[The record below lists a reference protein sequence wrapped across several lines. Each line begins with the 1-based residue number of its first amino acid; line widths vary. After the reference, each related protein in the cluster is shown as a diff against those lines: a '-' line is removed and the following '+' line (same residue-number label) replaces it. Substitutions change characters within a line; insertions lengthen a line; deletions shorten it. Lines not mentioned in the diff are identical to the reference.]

1 MPKPTIALVTGCF
14 DLLHYGHFKF
24 LNFAKSQANTLIVAV
39 ESDQF
44 LKKHKGTS
52 RPLFSQ
58 KIRKYCL
65 QQLKIVDQVI
75 SLHSSPNY
83 LKLLQKVKPDFLII
97 SSNDSNYKQK
107 HQICQQLGIKLI
119 VFPRLKNYST
129 TKIIVSNIVESR

>member
-1 MPKPTIALVTGCF
+1 MPKATIALVTGCF

-24 LNFAKSQANTLIVAV
+24 LNFAKSKADTLIVAV
-39 ESDQF
+39 ESDTF

-65 QQLKIVDQVI
+65 EQVKSVDQVL
-75 SLHSSPNY
+75 SLPSHPNY
-83 LKLLQKVKPDFLII
+83 LKLLQKVKPDYLVI
-97 SSNDSNYKQK
+97 SSNDSNYKEK

-129 TKIIVSNIVESR
+129 TKIISSDISEFH

>member
-24 LNFAKSQANTLIVAV
+24 LNFAKSQTDILIVAL

-65 QQLKIVDQVI
+65 EQVKSVDKVI
-75 SLHSSPNY
+75 SLPSSPNY

-97 SSNDSNYKQK
+97 SSNDSNYKEK

-119 VFPRLKNYST
+119 VFPRLKTYST
-129 TKIIVSNIVESR
+129 SKIISSDTLESH